1 MPRSNL
7 SDYIDAYIVVKGR
20 AIVTGINNATRRN
33 KELTFKNNDPFR
45 SCISK
50 TNNTFIDN

>member
-1 MPRSNL
+1 MPKSNL
-7 SDYIDAYIVVKGR
+7 SDYIDAYIVVKER
-20 AIVTGINNATRRN
+20 AVVTGINNVTRRN